1 MTPGYIILHHSL
13 TKDSKTVSW
22 NAIRKYHTVTL
33 GWQKIGYHFGLELV
47 GGHYEILVGRML
59 NETGAHCRQDRMNH
73 KSVGICFIGNYDITP
88 VPPEMFQVGVRLV
101 ASLCDVLS
109 ISTDRIYPHSL
120 LADKTCPGK
129 MFDVDGFIEAVE
141 RKREKH

>member
-1 MTPGYIILHHSL
+1 
-13 TKDSKTVSW
+13 
-22 NAIRKYHTVTL
+22 
-33 GWQKIGYHFGLELV
+33 
-47 GGHYEILVGRML
+47 
-59 NETGAHCRQDRMNH
+59 MNH

>member
-1 MTPGYIILHHSL
+1 MTPKYIILHHSL
-13 TKDSKTVSW
+13 TKDSGTVSW
-22 NAIRKYHTVTL
+22 NAIRKYHK
-33 GWQKIGYHFGLELV
+33 KIGCDDIGYQYGIELIKTY
-47 GGHYEILVGRML
+47 YEILVGRML